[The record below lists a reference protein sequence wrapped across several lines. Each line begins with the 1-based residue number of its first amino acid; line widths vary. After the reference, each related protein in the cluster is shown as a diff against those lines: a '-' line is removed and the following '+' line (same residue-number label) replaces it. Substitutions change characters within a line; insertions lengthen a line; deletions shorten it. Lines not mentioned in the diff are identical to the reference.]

1 MKPTSIAFLV
11 VCCAS
16 FSFACLAPD
25 DAETRE
31 EELGE
36 TVSSPIVNGTA
47 ATSIP
52 EAALIDTATFVCSGA
67 VVAPRVVLTAGHCIV
82 GASSWSVKT
91 PFAGNQRASGTRAWT
106 DYTSTGEFVNPN
118 TLDVGV
124 IILDKAIS
132 LSTYPTLASAV
143 QPSGTQAYNVGRI
156 RNGVTSFTQLY
167 QGATVTLQ
175 SGASW
180 GFPKSYRTAEII
192 ESGDSGGPVY
202 VGTGAT
208 RTLVAVNSGGGGGT
222 QVLARVDLA
231 FAKIQELIAANGG
244 SGSSSS
250 SSGGSSTSSSGG
262 SSTSSSGGS
271 SSGTTPTCVGGSNE
285 VEPNDASGAAKPLGA
300 KVCGAL
306 ATGLDVDWYAWS
318 IGAAGITYDVG
329 LAASG
334 DADILMWKS
343 TGGGWTQIS
352 NTTATRISATS
363 GSAGNYLVAV
373 RSSGNAAQSYTL
385 TLKK

>member
-16 FSFACLAPD
+16 SLFACLVPEEAKTP
-25 DAETRE
+25 E

-36 TVSSPIVNGTA
+36 TVSSPIVNGTP
-47 ATSIP
+47 ATAIP
-52 EAALIDTATFVCSGA
+52 EAALIDTSTFVCSGA
-67 VVAPRVVLTAGHCIV
+67 VIAPRVVLTAGHCIV

-91 PFAGNQRASGTRAWT
+91 PFAGNQRASGTRSWT
-106 DYTSTGEFVNPN
+106 DYTSTGQFVNPN

-132 LSTYPTLASAV
+132 LSSYPTLASAA
-143 QPSGTQAYNVGRI
+143 QASGTQAYNVGRI

-175 SGASW
+175 PGASW
-180 GFPKSYRTAEII
+180 GFPKAYRTAEII

-208 RTLVAVNSGGGGGT
+208 RTLVAVNSGGGNGT

-250 SSGGSSTSSSGG
+250 SSSSSSGG
-262 SSTSSSGGS
+262 SSASSSSSSGGS
-271 SSGTTPTCVGGSNE
+271 SSGTTPTCVGGANE
-285 VEPNDASGAAKPLGA
+285 VEPNDASGTAKPLGA

-306 ATGLDVDWYAWS
+306 ATGLDVDWYSWS
-318 IGAAGITYDVG
+318 VGAAGISYDVG

-334 DADILMWKS
+334 DADLLMWKS
-343 TGGGWTQIS
+343 TGSGWTQIS

-373 RSSGNAAQSYTL
+373 RSSGSAAQSYTL